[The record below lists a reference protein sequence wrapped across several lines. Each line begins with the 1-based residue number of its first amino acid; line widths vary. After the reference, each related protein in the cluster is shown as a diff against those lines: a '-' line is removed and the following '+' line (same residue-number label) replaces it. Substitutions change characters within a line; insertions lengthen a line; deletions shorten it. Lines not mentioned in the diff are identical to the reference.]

1 MREAIE
7 MGWLNAYLFCKGKAT
22 PEIHNID
29 DIQFLAPLDIGSTLS
44 VRSKVTY
51 ALENIAHCWV

>member
-1 MREAIE
+1 MREAFE
-7 MGWLNAYLFCKGKAT
+7 LGWLNAFLFCKGKSF
-22 PEIHNID
+22 PEIHNIE

-51 ALENIAHCWV
+51 A

>member
-7 MGWLNAYLFCKGKAT
+7 LGWLNAYLFCKGKAT

-29 DIQFLAPLDIGSTLS
+29 DIKFIAPLDIGSTLS
-44 VRSKVTY
+44 VRSRVTY
-51 ALENIAHCWV
+51 A